1 MKYRVKEALVGH
13 DETVELPA
21 DAVVISIIPT
31 YMPHP
36 NKPLELESY
45 ELTYKI
51 IYLVKA

>member
-1 MKYRVKEALVGH
+1 MKYRVREALVGH

-21 DAVVISIIPT
+21 DAIVISIIPT
-31 YMPHP
+31 YMPRP